1 MQCDIRCTGPRPIR
15 ALPRRIGNRGMVTAR
30 IVLLVKSGESEE
42 KPECPAWSGEVLM
55 PAAIAWHGGRRGTV
69 AGIF

>member
-1 MQCDIRCTGPRPIR
+1 
-15 ALPRRIGNRGMVTAR
+15 MVTAR